1 MDDPETTRG
10 ASAIPVVEEVLTLS
24 KRKIHTGTVRIEKTV
39 ESRDYLITESLRR
52 ETAAVERFPCDTEVD
67 PNNPPQVRTENG
79 VTIIPVLEEVLVV
92 EKRLILKEELH
103 VRQAVSEVTTSQ
115 PVTLKKEQ
123 LTFNR
128 SDSLENTDSEEPQGS
143 SASAPDSSLT

>member
-1 MDDPETTRG
+1 MDDPETTRE
-10 ASAIPVVEEVLTLS
+10 ASAIPVVQEVMTLS
-24 KRKIHTGTVRIEKTV
+24 KRKIHTGSVRIEKTV
-39 ESRDYLITESLRR
+39 ESRNYLVTENLRH
-52 ETAAVERFPCDTEVD
+52 ETAAVERIACDTEVD

-92 EKRLILKEELH
+92 QKRLVLKEELH
-103 VRQAVSEVTTSQ
+103 VRQTVSEVTTSQ

-123 LTFNR
+123 LTVNR
-128 SDSLENTDSEEPQGS
+128 QDSLEHNDSEEPQGS